1 MTIFTKLP
9 CDEAAARAA
18 PAGAP
23 CSPAAAPWILA
34 ATILASS
41 MAFIDGTVANI
52 ALPALQ
58 REFDASV
65 FDAQWVIESF
75 ALFLS
80 ALLLVGGAAGDRF
93 GRRRVFAI
101 GVTLFTAASVWCGL
115 SSSIQELIVARAV
128 QGIGGALLVPGSLA
142 IISASFAEDVRGKA
156 IGTWSG
162 YSSITT
168 ALGPLLGGYLI
179 DHLSWRYA
187 FLINLPIGVAV
198 LALTYWRVPE
208 SRNPAATAGVDWA
221 GGVLASVGLGGVVYA
236 LIESSVKGWGNP
248 AIVIALVAGVAAL
261 VAFIFVERRHPAPM
275 LPLNLFRS
283 RNFTAANALTLLL
296 YAALGGSL
304 FFLPLNM
311 LQVQGYSTTAAG
323 ATFLPFVLCMFLLS
337 RWAGGL
343 VNRYG
348 AKPPLVVGPTVA
360 GVGFLLLAMPGIG
373 GSYWVTFFP
382 GVLVLGIGM
391 ATTVAPLTTV
401 VMSSCGPAAAGVASG
416 INNAVSRVAGL
427 LAIAV
432 LGIVMAHVFNRDLE
446 HRLASLS
453 LPPEAMQVVEKQR
466 HKLAG
471 IELPPDIDP
480 QTRSALQQ
488 VIGESFLQ
496 GFRVVMIL
504 GAVLSFASA
513 GLALVWI
520 SGASPGPLNSVRV
533 ERSNAESKHER
544 PT

>member
-1 MTIFTKLP
+1 MTTFPKLP

-18 PAGAP
+18 PASAP
-23 CSPAAAPWILA
+23 CTPAAAPWVLA
-34 ATILASS
+34 ATILATS
-41 MAFIDGTVANI
+41 MAFLDGTVANI

-58 REFDASV
+58 REFNATV

-101 GVTLFTAASVWCGL
+101 GVTLFSAASLWCGL

-187 FLINLPIGVAV
+187 FFINLPVGVAA

-208 SRNPAATAGVDWA
+208 SRNPAATTGVDWA
-221 GGVLASVGLGGVVYA
+221 GGALASVGLGGVVYA
-236 LIESSVKGWGNP
+236 LIESSVKGWANP
-248 AIVIALVAGVAAL
+248 AIVSGIVVSVAAL
-261 VAFIFVERRHPAPM
+261 IAFIFVERRHPAPM
-275 LPLNLFRS
+275 LPLDLFRS
-283 RNFTAANALTLLL
+283 RNFSAANVLTLLL

-323 ATFLPFVLCMFLLS
+323 ATFLPFVLCMFVLS

-343 VNRYG
+343 VHRYG
-348 AKPPLVVGPTVA
+348 AKPPLVAGPAVA
-360 GVGFLLLAMPGIG
+360 GFGFLMLAAPGIG

-382 GVLVLGIGM
+382 GVLVLGLGM

-401 VMSSCGPAAAGVASG
+401 VMSSVGEQAAGVASG

-432 LGIVMAHVFNRDLE
+432 LGIVMAQVFDRALE
-446 HRLASLS
+446 QRLASLS
-453 LPPEAMQVVEKQR
+453 LPPEAAQVVEKQR
-466 HKLAG
+466 DKLAG
-471 IELPPDIDP
+471 IELPADLEP
-480 QTRSALQQ
+480 QTRNALQQ
-488 VIGESFLQ
+488 VIGESFVQ

-504 GAVLSFASA
+504 GAVLSFVSA

-520 SGASPGPLNSVRV
+520 SGSPSPSSGR
-533 ERSNAESKHER
+533 
-544 PT
+544 

>member
-1 MTIFTKLP
+1 VLVTTFPKP
-9 CDEAAARAA
+9 SDEAAVRVT
-18 PAGAP
+18 PASAP
-23 CSPAAAPWILA
+23 CTPAAAPWVLA

-41 MAFIDGTVANI
+41 MAFIDGTIANI
-52 ALPALQ
+52 ALPSLQ
-58 REFDASV
+58 REFDATV

-101 GVTLFTAASVWCGL
+101 GVTLFTGASVWCGV
-115 SSSIQELIVARAV
+115 SSSIHELIVARAV
-128 QGIGGALLVPGSLA
+128 QGIGGAMLVPGSLS
-142 IISASFAEDVRGKA
+142 IISASFAEEVRGKA

-198 LALTYWRVPE
+198 LVLTYWRVPE

-248 AIVIALVAGVAAL
+248 MIVSALVVGVVAL

-275 LPLNLFRS
+275 LPLQLFRS

-343 VNRYG
+343 VHRYG
-348 AKPPLVVGPTVA
+348 AKPPLVVGPTLA
-360 GVGFLLLAMPGIG
+360 GVGFVLLALPGIG
-373 GSYWVTFFP
+373 GSYWVTFLP
-382 GVLVLGIGM
+382 GVLALGLGM
-391 ATTVAPLTTV
+391 AVTVAPLTTV
-401 VMSSCGPAAAGVASG
+401 VMSSVGQQAAGAASG
-416 INNAVSRVAGL
+416 VNNAVSRVAGL
-427 LAIAV
+427 LAIAL
-432 LGIVMAHVFNRDLE
+432 LGIVMTSVFDRALE
-446 HRLASLS
+446 ERLAALTV
-453 LPPEAMQVVEKQR
+453 PPEAAQAVEKQR
-466 HKLAG
+466 YKLAG
-471 IELPPDIDP
+471 IQLPSDLDP
-480 QTRSALQQ
+480 GARETLQHA
-488 VIGESFLQ
+488 IGESFVQ

-504 GAVLSFASA
+504 GAALSFASA
-513 GLALVWI
+513 GLALGTI
-520 SGASPGPLNSVRV
+520 SDSSVSSRG
-533 ERSNAESKHER
+533 EG
-544 PT
+544 

>member
-1 MTIFTKLP
+1 MTSFTKLP
-9 CDEAAARAA
+9 CDEAAVLTA
-18 PAGAP
+18 PASAP
-23 CSPAAAPWILA
+23 CTPAAAPWILA
-34 ATILASS
+34 ATIFASS

-58 REFDASV
+58 RELNATV

-101 GVTLFTAASVWCGL
+101 GVTLFTVASLWCGL
-115 SSSIQELIVARAV
+115 SFSIHELIVARAV

-142 IISASFAEDVRGKA
+142 IISASFAEAERGKA

-162 YSSITT
+162 YSSITA

-187 FLINLPIGVAV
+187 FLINLPIGAAV
-198 LALTYWRVPE
+198 LALSYWRVPE
-208 SRNPAATAGVDWA
+208 TRNPAAAAGVDWT
-221 GGVLASVGLGGVVYA
+221 GGVLASVGLGGVTYA

-248 AIVIALVAGVAAL
+248 AIVGALIAGVAAL
-261 VAFIFVERRHPAPM
+261 VAFIFVERRHRAPM
-275 LPLNLFRS
+275 LPLNLFVS
-283 RNFTAANALTLLL
+283 RNFAAANALTLLL

-304 FFLPLNM
+304 FFLPLN
-311 LQVQGYSTTAAG
+311 LIQVQGYSTTQAG
-323 ATFLPFVLCMFLLS
+323 AAFLPFVLCMFLLS

-348 AKPPLVVGPTVA
+348 AKPPLVIGPALA
-360 GVGFLLLAMPGIG
+360 GVGFLVLAVPGIG

-382 GVLVLGIGM
+382 GVLVLGLGM
-391 ATTVAPLTTV
+391 AVAVAPLTTV
-401 VMSSCGPAAAGVASG
+401 VMGSVEQQAAGVASG
-416 INNAVSRVAGL
+416 VNNAVSRVAAL
-427 LAIAV
+427 LAIAL
-432 LGIVMAHVFNRDLE
+432 LGIVMAHAFNRALE
-446 HRLASLS
+446 QRLASFS
-453 LPPEAMQVVEKQR
+453 LPEDSVHAVEKQR
-466 HKLAG
+466 DKLAG
-471 IELPPDIDP
+471 IELPTDIEP
-480 QTRSALQQ
+480 QVRNTLQHA
-488 VIGESFLQ
+488 IGESFVY

-513 GLALVWI
+513 GLALARIGTSLPSRERV
-520 SGASPGPLNSVRV
+520 GVRGKG
-533 ERSNAESKHER
+533 RGND
-544 PT
+544 T

>member
-1 MTIFTKLP
+1 
-9 CDEAAARAA
+9 
-18 PAGAP
+18 
-23 CSPAAAPWILA
+23 
-34 ATILASS
+34 

-58 REFDASV
+58 REFNATV

-101 GVTLFTAASVWCGL
+101 GVALFTAASVWCGL
-115 SSSIQELIVARAV
+115 ASSVQELIVARAV

-187 FLINLPIGVAV
+187 FLINLPIGAAV

-221 GGVLASVGLGGVVYA
+221 GGVLASVALGGVVYA
-236 LIESSVKGWGNP
+236 FIESSVKGWGDP
-248 AIVIALVAGVAAL
+248 AIVSALVVGIAAL
-261 VAFIFVERRHPAPM
+261 IAFIFVERRHPVPM
-275 LPLNLFRS
+275 LPLQLFRS
-283 RNFTAANALTLLL
+283 RNFAAANALTLLL
-296 YAALGGSL
+296 YAPLGGSL
-304 FFLPLNM
+304 FFLPLN
-311 LQVQGYSTTAAG
+311 LIQVQGYSTTQAG
-323 ATFLPFVLCMFLLS
+323 ATFLPFVLCMFFLS

-348 AKPPLVVGPTVA
+348 AKPPLVVGPAIA
-360 GVGFLLLAMPGIG
+360 GVGFLVLAVPGIG

-382 GVLVLGIGM
+382 GVLVLGLGM
-391 ATTVAPLTTV
+391 AITVAPLTTV

-427 LAIAV
+427 LAIAL
-432 LGIVMAHVFNRDLE
+432 LGIVMAHVFNRALE
-446 HRLASLS
+446 ERLASLS
-453 LPPEAMQVVEKQR
+453 LPPETVQVVEKQR
-466 HKLAG
+466 DKVGG
-471 IELPPDIDP
+471 IELPSDIEP
-480 QTRSALQQ
+480 EAPSALQHA
-488 VIGESFLQ
+488 IGESFVQ

-504 GAVLSFASA
+504 GAALSFGSA
-513 GLALVWI
+513 GLALVRI
-520 SGASPGPLNSVRV
+520 STNPSTSR
-533 ERSNAESKHER
+533 
-544 PT
+544 T

>member
-18 PAGAP
+18 PASAP

-58 REFDASV
+58 REFNASV

-208 SRNPAATAGVDWA
+208 SRNPAATTGVDWA
-221 GGVLASVGLGGVVYA
+221 GGLLASVGLGGVVYA

-283 RNFTAANALTLLL
+283 RNFAAANALTLLL

-311 LQVQGYSTTAAG
+311 LQVQSYSTTAAG

-348 AKPPLVVGPTVA
+348 AKPPLAVGPTVA

-382 GVLVLGIGM
+382 GVLVLGLGM
-391 ATTVAPLTTV
+391 AITVAPLTTV

-432 LGIVMAHVFNRDLE
+432 LGIVMAQVFDRALE
-446 HRLASLS
+446 QRLASLS
-453 LPPEAMQVVEKQR
+453 LPPEAVQPVEKQR
-466 HKLAG
+466 DKLAG
-471 IELPPDIDP
+471 IELPPDLEP
-480 QTRSALQQ
+480 QTRNALHHA
-488 VIGESFLQ
+488 IGESFVQ

-504 GAVLSFASA
+504 GAALSFASA

-520 SGASPGPLNSVRV
+520 SGNPSPQSGR
-533 ERSNAESKHER
+533 
-544 PT
+544 

>member
-1 MTIFTKLP
+1 VTTFTEP
-9 CDEAAARAA
+9 PSDEAAALAARAS
-18 PAGAP
+18 AP
-23 CSPAAAPWILA
+23 CTPAAAPWILA

-41 MAFIDGTVANI
+41 MALIDGTVANI

-58 REFDASV
+58 REFNATV

-101 GVTLFTAASVWCGL
+101 GVTLFSAASMWCGL
-115 SSSIQELIVARAV
+115 ASGIHELIVARAL
-128 QGIGGALLVPGSLA
+128 QGVGGALLVPGSLA
-142 IISASFAEDVRGKA
+142 IISASFAEDARGKA
-156 IGTWSG
+156 IGTWSAF
-162 YSSITT
+162 SSMTT

-187 FLINLPIGVAV
+187 FLINPPMGVAV
-198 LALTYWRVPE
+198 LALIYWRVPE

-248 AIVIALVAGVAAL
+248 AIVSALAVGAAAL
-261 VAFIFVERRHPAPM
+261 VGFVFVERRHPAPM
-275 LPLNLFRS
+275 LPLQLFRS

-304 FFLPLNM
+304 FFLPLNL

-323 ATFLPFVLCMFLLS
+323 ATFLPFVLCMFILS

-348 AKPPLVVGPTVA
+348 AKPPLIVGPAVA
-360 GVGFLLLAMPGIG
+360 GAGFLLLALPGIG

-382 GVLVLGIGM
+382 GVLVLGLGM
-391 ATTVAPLTTV
+391 AVTVAPLTTV
-401 VMSSCGPAAAGVASG
+401 VMSSCGPSAAGATSG
-416 INNAVSRVAGL
+416 INNAVSRVAAL
-427 LAIAV
+427 LAIAL
-432 LGIVMAHVFNRDLE
+432 LGIVMAQVFNRALE
-446 HRLASLS
+446 QKLASLT
-453 LPPEAMQVVEKQR
+453 LPPDAVQAVEKQR
-466 HKLAG
+466 DKVAG
-471 IELPPDIDP
+471 IEVPPDIEP
-480 QTRSALQQ
+480 QARNALRRA
-488 VIGESFLQ
+488 IGESFVQ

-504 GAVLSFASA
+504 GALLSFASA
-513 GLALVWI
+513 GLALGWI
-520 SGASPGPLNSVRV
+520 SGTRDDDS
-533 ERSNAESKHER
+533 
-544 PT
+544 T